1 VVRLAHHERN
11 ISFNRVPSTSRR
23 YAEGRRSVQN
33 IETRADSKFRLGATL
48 ARFDNS
54 QNVKLFERRQQ
65 RDAGRFLTEIVESET
80 YDLKDFSYPPPE

>member
-1 VVRLAHHERN
+1 MSSPDKSYIGHRER
-11 ISFNRVPSTSRR
+11 FLTR
-23 YAEGRRSVQN
+23 YQ
-33 IETRADSKFRLGATL
+33 KFRLGAML